1 MCTRCV
7 IHEYTAA
14 PSPLNLTHSF
24 SVWVSLSILSPV
36 HLLLVYAHTRVC
48 VCTHSCVCMHTLVC
62 VYAHTRVCVCLWES
76 VLCICTH
83 SCVCTFVRECV
94 WMCVHSMHVYRCMYR
109 FTYITHK
116 CISYTYICMN
126 TYSQMYTVY
135 INMCAHINTNICKRV
150 RIVWIYM
157 SVCVTHKSASTP
169 VHMRAYYY
177 SAIRDMTPS
186 HVTWLTH
193 MSHESLTRDMT
204 PSHETW
210 LTRMQHSLQH
220 CSNVYDMTSFVY
232 DMTSL
237 VYDMT

>member
-24 SVWVSLSILSPV
+24 SVWVSLSILSPA

-169 VHMRAYYY
+169 VHMRAY
-177 SAIRDMTPS
+177 
-186 HVTWLTH
+186 
-193 MSHESLTRDMT
+193 
-204 PSHETW
+204 
-210 LTRMQHSLQH
+210 
-220 CSNVYDMTSFVY
+220 
-232 DMTSL
+232 
-237 VYDMT
+237 

>member
-24 SVWVSLSILSPV
+24 SVWVSLSILSPA

-48 VCTHSCVCMHTLVC
+48 VCTHECVCM
-62 VYAHTRVCVCLWES
+62 
-76 VLCICTH
+76 
-83 SCVCTFVRECV
+83 FVRECV
-94 WMCVHSMHVYRCMYR
+94 CMCVHSMHVYRCMYR

-116 CISYTYICMN
+116 CILYRYVCMN

-177 SAIRDMTPS
+177 SAIRDMTHS
-186 HVTWLTH
+186 HVTRITH
-193 MSHESLTRDMT
+193 TWHDSLTWDMT
-204 PSHETW
+204 HSYAT
-210 LTRMQHSLQH
+210 LTATL
-220 CSNVYDMTSFVY
+220 
-232 DMTSL
+232 L
-237 VYDMT
+237 